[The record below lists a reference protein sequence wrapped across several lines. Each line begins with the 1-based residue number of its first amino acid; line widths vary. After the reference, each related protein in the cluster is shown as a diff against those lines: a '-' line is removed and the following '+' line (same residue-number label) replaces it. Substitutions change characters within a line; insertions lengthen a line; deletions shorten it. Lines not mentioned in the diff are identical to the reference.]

1 MRLATEPGSHLDLRQ
16 GGKRFDRFLSDGRQD
31 DGRDDA
37 DSSEAESEAVDHDAD
52 VDARQMMELAA
63 QRTCRWTGQ

>member
-31 DGRDDA
+31 DGAMMRIHLKPGQKL
-37 DSSEAESEAVDHDAD
+37 SITDAD

>member
-1 MRLATEPGSHLDLRQ
+1 MDGKTMGAMMRIHLKPGQ
-16 GGKRFDRFLSDGRQD
+16 KLSIT
-31 DGRDDA
+31 
-37 DSSEAESEAVDHDAD
+37 DAD